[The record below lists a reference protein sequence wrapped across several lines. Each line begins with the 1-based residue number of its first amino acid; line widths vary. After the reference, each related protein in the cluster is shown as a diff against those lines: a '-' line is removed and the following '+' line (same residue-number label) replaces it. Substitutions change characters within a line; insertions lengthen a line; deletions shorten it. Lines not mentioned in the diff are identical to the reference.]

1 MSFIKLVFSLTAIA
15 IEGRVNGMK
24 IILSTQLELERVNA
38 ASMEKLQQGQY
49 VTVIE
54 QNYYGEKLN
63 VCQSE
68 SIQKVVKV
76 LSTSLNVSLNVTI
89 KCIATKSR

>member
-15 IEGRVNGMK
+15 IEGRVNSMK

-54 QNYYGEKLN
+54 QN
-63 VCQSE
+63 
-68 SIQKVVKV
+68 
-76 LSTSLNVSLNVTI
+76 
-89 KCIATKSR
+89 